1 MAHDLN
7 PLPLSPTA
15 SFGLDDRRTLQ
26 VRRDRYRGRLKGFTP
41 CQAAHLTFLRW
52 LYLSGRL
59 PS

>member
-1 MAHDLN
+1 MAYELN

-15 SFGLDDRRTLQ
+15 SFSGDDRRALHVQ
-26 VRRDRYRGRLKGFTP
+26 RDRYRDRLKGFTP

-52 LYLSGRL
+52 LHRAGRL